1 MKTVIQIVL
10 AIAIVVLGYL
20 IYDSIM
26 EPVRFNK
33 EAARREARIIERLK
47 DIRTAQIAHRSR
59 YGTFLGDLDSLV
71 QFVKNDSIVILRA
84 IGNVPDSLTEAE
96 AVRLGIVQRDTFW
109 MPARDTLL
117 KDAKYPLD
125 SLPFIPFSGGKKFT
139 LQAAKIERGMVELPV
154 FEAYTTPDQYM
165 SDLPYLI
172 YYTRLDGLKVGS
184 LIEASTNGN
193 WE

>member
-10 AIAIVVLGYL
+10 ALAIVVLVYL

-47 DIRTAQIAHRSR
+47 DIRTAQVAHRSR

-84 IGNVPDSLTEAE
+84 IGTVPDSLTESE

-117 KDAKYPLD
+117 NQARYPLD
-125 SLPFIPFSGGKKFT
+125 SLPYIPFSGGKKFT
-139 LQAAKIERGMVELPV
+139 ISASMIERGMVELPV
-154 FEAYTTPDQYM
+154 FEAYTTPDEYM
-165 SDLPYLI
+165 KDLPYLI

-184 LIEASTNGN
+184 LVEASIDGN